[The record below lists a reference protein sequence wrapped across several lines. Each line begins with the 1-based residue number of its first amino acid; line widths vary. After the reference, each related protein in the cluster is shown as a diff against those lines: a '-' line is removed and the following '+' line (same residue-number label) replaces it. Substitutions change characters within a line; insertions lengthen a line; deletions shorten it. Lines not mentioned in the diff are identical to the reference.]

1 LGNKLWYPILFFK
14 PEKETIMKKYLNR
27 FLVATAL
34 LATFSLQSCYF
45 DFDDGGG
52 GDSDRNFSRCEE
64 GFGGTITEELFLDEI
79 SGIRLRTDAQVY
91 LSRGDKQEVLV
102 KGQDNIIRELSTS
115 VRNDVWEIEF
125 DDCIEDS
132 DVLRIY
138 ITTPSMDFIANSGS
152 GNIRSDDILRTDLI
166 EVNNNGSGDIKLS
179 LEVEQI
185 NGRNSGSG
193 KIELEGVTSTLDFEV
208 DGSGTLEAFDLL
220 ARDAQINIDGSGNV
234 QANVSDFLGIAI
246 NGSGDVYY
254 KGNPD
259 MKVATNGSGKVFNA
273 N

>member
-1 LGNKLWYPILFFK
+1 
-14 PEKETIMKKYLNR
+14 MKKYLNR
-27 FLVATAL
+27 FLLAAAL
-34 LATFSLQSCYF
+34 LTTLSMQSCYF
-45 DFDDGGG
+45 DFDDDDGGG
-52 GDSDRNFSRCEE
+52 DRNFSRCEE
-64 GFGGTITEELFLDEI
+64 GFGGTITEELLLDEI
-79 SGIRLRTDAQVY
+79 SGIKLRTDAQVY

-102 KGQDNIIRELSTS
+102 KGQDNIIRELSND
-115 VRNDVWEIEF
+115 VRSGVWEIEF

-152 GNIRSDDILRTDLI
+152 GNIRSDDILRTELL

-179 LEVEQI
+179 LEADQI

-193 KIELEGVTSTLDFEV
+193 KIELEGVTATLDFEV

-234 QANVSDFLGIAI
+234 QVNVSDFLGIAI